1 MAAIYKRE
9 LKSYFQCMTG
19 YVFIAF
25 LVLFV
30 GIYFMAYNLMSGY
43 PYFSYT
49 LSGVL
54 IVFLV
59 GIPLITMKS
68 FSEER
73 KNKTDQLLLTAPVTV
88 ADVVVGKYLAMITV
102 FGIVC
107 LLTCFCPLIM
117 SAYGGSVQLADYGSI
132 LAFFLM
138 GCAAIAMGMFIS
150 SLTESQIIASVG
162 TFGALLVLFLMSN
175 ISSLLPSASA
185 GTFLGFCMMML
196 VIGLVIYLLTKNWV
210 LSAAVCV
217 VGIGLLTGLYL
228 WKPALFSGLFQTV
241 LNSLSLADRF
251 NNFINQIFDLSAIV
265 YYITFSAVF
274 VFLSAQAVQKRR
286 WS

>member
-1 MAAIYKRE
+1 MKAVYKRE
-9 LKSYFQCMTG
+9 VQSYFTSMTG
-19 YVFIAF
+19 YIFVAF
-25 LVLFV
+25 MVAIISTYFV
-30 GIYFMAYNLMSGY
+30 ILNLNNGL
-43 PYFSYT
+43 PYFAYT
-49 LSGVL
+49 LSN
-54 IVFLV
+54 ITFVFLV
-59 GIPLITMKS
+59 SVPILTMRS
-68 FSEER
+68 MAEER

-185 GTFLGFCMMML
+185 GTFLGFCILML